1 MSNLHVFAGHDAYQA
16 APVIRRIGPQQI
28 WRALAQGADDFRA
41 MPSHIAFLCL
51 IYPLCGL
58 VLSYLTS
65 QQNALQLAFPLASGF
80 ALIGPFAAIG
90 LYEMSRRREL
100 GLDGSWKYAFNV
112 LRSPSIPAIGALGLL
127 LVALFVAWLA
137 SAQALY
143 AWLFG
148 PAPPASAVDFL
159 REVVSTSRGWLL
171 IGFGGFIGFCFA
183 VVSFSL
189 SVVSFP
195 LLLER
200 DVGAVAAVAASVAAV
215 RDNPAAMALWGLIVA
230 GSLIIGAVPLF
241 VGLAVVMP
249 ILGHATWHLYRA
261 VVVRDPG
268 QEHEVELPPEGLGK
282 TASERVRPHS
292 FLFPWR

>member
-1 MSNLHVFAGHDAYQA
+1 
-16 APVIRRIGPQQI
+16 
-28 WRALAQGADDFRA
+28 
-41 MPSHIAFLCL
+41 
-51 IYPLCGL
+51 
-58 VLSYLTS
+58 
-65 QQNALQLAFPLASGF
+65 
-80 ALIGPFAAIG
+80 
-90 LYEMSRRREL
+90 
-100 GLDGSWKYAFNV
+100 
-112 LRSPSIPAIGALGLL
+112 
-127 LVALFVAWLA
+127 
-137 SAQALY
+137 
-143 AWLFG
+143 
-148 PAPPASAVDFL
+148 
-159 REVVSTSRGWLL
+159 LL